1 MKEERR
7 RISRVQSLS
16 WVHDFNSSFLFYVQY
31 QDKVGLIKINDEP
44 GQDNDSMLS
53 CGFVL
58 SEIYGISLHYMLMAI
73 FCNKAPT
80 WVKRIAPNNPFLA
93 DLVRM
98 THHHSHEP

>member
-7 RISRVQSLS
+7 RISRVKSFFWL
-16 WVHDFNSSFLFYVQY
+16 HDFNSSFLFYIEYLDQ
-31 QDKVGLIKINDEP
+31 VGLIGINNEP

-73 FCNKAPT
+73 FCNKTTT
-80 WVKRIAPNNPFLA
+80 WVKRIAPNNIWIN
-93 DLVRM
+93 
-98 THHHSHEP
+98 H